1 MAFRILSVFQT
12 LHDFDEAFEAYRNS
26 TYSTFAISTSAKTQN
41 KINYSYCV
49 FKCIHFEDPEKKLA
63 KTKSV
68 GKRPKQQYIKPT
80 NFPAF
85 FRLFCR
91 PDGTYQITK
100 LNDKHEGRELNEE
113 LFKHLLRFLLPF
125 LNFFLFFLDIFH
137 HFYKFVNKVL
147 ILYKLLSKCLS

>member
-26 TYSTFAISTSAKTQN
+26 TYSTFAISTSAKTPN
-41 KINYSYCV
+41 KINYNYCV

-80 NFPAF
+80 NCPAY
-85 FRLFCR
+85 FRLFRR

-100 LNDKHEGRELNEE
+100 FNDKHEGHELNEE
-113 LFKHLLRFLLPF
+113 LFKHLPRQKRLTDDERKTV
-125 LNFFLFFLDIFH
+125 LDMMDNGGSAMLVAEYIRT
-137 HFYKFVNKVL
+137 N
-147 ILYKLLSKCLS
+147 S